1 MLAGADGQSGVV
13 APSAAPSAA
22 PSGAPAA
29 SGPLPGAD
37 ALRAASVGPS
47 MSSSAAADAFELA
60 FQLQKDA
67 LRFRMFT
74 LVVCVCAYLYN
85 IASGTMFFSSLYP
98 AHAVQNATDVNQDA
112 HSSAADAF
120 LMTAHVLTVD
130 TTSAMF
136 VIAGFFSAYLFS
148 NVPARDHGELCKVLA
163 LYVLIDVWAA
173 GAISIVA
180 GSLFL
185 LVRHNFHASDVAL
198 TAVETALSLRALD
211 VHQDRAHWHSLNP
224 TAWPVL
230 CLVWATLLTPLTLR
244 NNERLR
250 QCHPDAGAVLPW
262 VQACLPILLISLFAL
277 MHDNSNIFYINATNV
292 GYRVLEFNLGVC
304 AYSSMNAE
312 SLVHA
317 EPFSSPGAFW
327 RVAGV
332 VGHAWIYVLAAFVAL
347 WWAQLGAPVP
357 PHAGVC
363 IRVYHFSPCIEMH
376 HGFLMRGCGLGA
388 VLLARV
394 ITASED
400 EMQRVAACLVPPS
413 ARALPATMSAVLLTW
428 PACYVVHLLLEV
440 NFGLQIV
447 RDNAA
452 LLALVV
458 PNVALAVGLLWD
470 ASWKSAVF
478 IAAERALDRMLQRV
492 RPF

>member
-13 APSAAPSAA
+13 APAAA

-312 SLVHA
+312 SIQQ
-317 EPFSSPGAFW
+317 
-327 RVAGV
+327 GV
-332 VGHAWIYVLAAFVAL
+332 G
-347 WWAQLGAPVP
+347 
-357 PHAGVC
+357 
-363 IRVYHFSPCIEMH
+363 
-376 HGFLMRGCGLGA
+376 
-388 VLLARV
+388 
-394 ITASED
+394 
-400 EMQRVAACLVPPS
+400 
-413 ARALPATMSAVLLTW
+413 
-428 PACYVVHLLLEV
+428 
-440 NFGLQIV
+440 
-447 RDNAA
+447 
-452 LLALVV
+452 
-458 PNVALAVGLLWD
+458 
-470 ASWKSAVF
+470 WKNK
-478 IAAERALDRMLQRV
+478 ALDS
-492 RPF
+492 